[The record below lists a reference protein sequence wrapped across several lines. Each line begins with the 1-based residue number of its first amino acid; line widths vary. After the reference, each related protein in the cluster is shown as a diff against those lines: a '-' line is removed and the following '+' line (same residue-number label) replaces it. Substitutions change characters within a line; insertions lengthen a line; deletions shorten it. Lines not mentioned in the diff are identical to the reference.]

1 MYMPTIC
8 TLAPK
13 RGLNGQGRRQ
23 QSRIALG
30 LSFLDRIDDSHGYGC
45 TLHDFVDLLPPRFEI
60 VLRSGTA
67 KCRLHAAAN
76 SNPTRESSTTPHRKW
91 VRGCRWWMVMM

>member
-45 TLHDFVDLLPPRFEI
+45 TLHDFVDLLPP
-60 VLRSGTA
+60 VLKSYF
-67 KCRLHAAAN
+67 AAASLSVASMPQRIRIRPGN
-76 SNPTRESSTTPHRKW
+76 HPQPRIEN
-91 VRGCRWWMVMM
+91 GCGGVAGGW